1 MANKIYDRQ
10 SGESVKAYEAFAI
23 YRDLGVNRSIDA
35 VVNKLNKS
43 RQLLSRWSGDY
54 NWVERA
60 AAYDDFVDAQA
71 RKKLERDAINR
82 RADMLRRHALS
93 GKVLQQKGVE
103 YLSRQGSPG
112 IDRGADAIAAIK
124 TGIAIERQA
133 ESLPEH
139 LMAIVE
145 ATDDEL
151 ARQYNE
157 LLAQIGSAGSGD
169 EETGDGDS
177 PAADPSTAAE

>member
-1 MANKIYDRQ
+1 MANKIYDRRPD
-10 SGESVKAYEAFAI
+10 ESAKAYEAFAI
-23 YRDLGVNRSIDA
+23 YRDLGVNRSVDA
-35 VVNKLNKS
+35 VA
-43 RQLLSRWSGDY
+43 RQLSKSLPLIKRWS
-54 NWVERA
+54 
-60 AAYDDFVDAQA
+60 AAYDWVMRVDAYDEFVDAQA

-103 YLSRQGSPG
+103 YLSKQGSPG